1 MQNAQTYFW
10 ISALTY
16 PLIALY
22 NVGAALSRVQG
33 NSRVSM
39 LAALIM
45 NIINISLNA
54 LFIFGFHMGVA
65 GAALGSLA
73 ARAFAAVFLMFLL
86 HKGEHRIHLEWE
98 QGIRSRWPRTLFPTA
113 SLQWRRSR
121 ARRSVWR

>member
-1 MQNAQTYFW
+1 MGAVCLIGKAPILYALFGSAESAVMQNAQTYFW

-22 NVGAALSRVQG
+22 NVGAALFRVQG

-65 GAALGSLA
+65 GRGGLGSLA
-73 ARAFAAVFLMFLL
+73 GACVCRGVPDVPAA
-86 HKGEHRIHLEWE
+86 
-98 QGIRSRWPRTLFPTA
+98 
-113 SLQWRRSR
+113 
-121 ARRSVWR
+121 